1 MWLELVRHAAAISVL
16 IFLISGTLGVT
27 FISHY
32 KKGEKGLFKYF
43 DNFLL
48 LFSGSSELDEKG
60 KLLQRIFKLS
70 FVFSG
75 LSMSICFI
83 ILTQYLY

>member
-1 MWLELVRHAAAISVL
+1 MWLELVRHAAAISVF

-32 KKGEKGLFKYF
+32 KKGEKGIFKYF

-48 LFSGSSELDEKG
+48 LFSGFSDLDEKG
-60 KLLQRIFKLS
+60 MFLQRVFKFS
-70 FVFSG
+70 FVLSG